1 MVRGVLTCTSQR
13 RASAPTL
20 QMGLFQQP
28 AVDPQSES
36 DHGADHGLVD
46 RWSGIGV
53 ASHSFGGSP
62 DPRPEGDRVTT
73 ISKNCWRR
81 GMSTSEPRAG
91 ERVKDVR
98 LSEDAIS
105 VDLVDGRTIS
115 APLAW
120 YPRLLHATPQQRM
133 NWKIAG
139 AGATAFTGRNLTR
152 T

>member
-1 MVRGVLTCTSQR
+1 
-13 RASAPTL
+13 
-20 QMGLFQQP
+20 
-28 AVDPQSES
+28 
-36 DHGADHGLVD
+36 
-46 RWSGIGV
+46 
-53 ASHSFGGSP
+53 
-62 DPRPEGDRVTT
+62 
-73 ISKNCWRR
+73 
-81 GMSTSEPRAG
+81 MSTSEPRAG